1 MESLRH
7 GPTFFSAGSLITGRL
22 AHIDPVKAD
31 SNRVFEL
38 RVYYTLPGK
47 VLELE
52 DSSWGLRSHR
62 RNCGRMVSNS
72 EVNCARLVAWKVSAP
87 SDGFT
92 FWRVLRL
99 LRWPDQHFA
108 YE

>member
-7 GPTFFSAGSLITGRL
+7 GPAFFSAGSLITGRL

-52 DSSWGLRSHR
+52 DSSWGLRSHG
-62 RNCGRMVSNS
+62 RNCGRMVGNS
-72 EVNCARLVAWKVSAP
+72 EAI
-87 SDGFT
+87 
-92 FWRVLRL
+92 
-99 LRWPDQHFA
+99 
-108 YE
+108 